1 MSRISVRGFGL
12 AAAVL
17 TATSITGGVATAGA
31 HLSADS
37 PSVPA
42 LAGSRV
48 ASPVFAEIALAHSAR
63 ANAQLSLRADALV
76 RARRVAKAAAVA
88 RVHIAEAK
96 AAARRRFERE
106 RAREIEAVIAR
117 IVANGGS
124 NRALGLQL
132 ATQRGWGGQQFIC
145 LDQMWTHESNW
156 NTHAQNASG
165 AYGIPQAAPGNKMG
179 SVGASWRNNP
189 FVQIVWG
196 LDYIARV
203 YGNPCGAWSFWQQH
217 QWY

>member
-37 PSVPA
+37 PSGPA
-42 LAGSRV
+42 AAGSRV
-48 ASPVFAEIALAHSAR
+48 SSPVFAEIALAHNAR
-63 ANAQLSLRADALV
+63 TVAQSSLRADALA
-76 RARRVAKAAAVA
+76 RARRAAKAVAVA
-88 RVHIAEAK
+88 RVRAAEAK
-96 AAARRRFERE
+96 AAARLRSEHA
-106 RAREIEAVIAR
+106 RARAIEAMVAR

-124 NRALGLQL
+124 NRGLGLRL
-132 ATQRGWGGQQFIC
+132 ATQRGWGGQQFVC
-145 LDQMWTHESNW
+145 LNQIWTRESNW
-156 NTHAQNASG
+156 SVYAHNASG

-179 SVGASWRNNP
+179 SVGAGWRSSA
-189 FVQIVWG
+189 FVQIAWG

-217 QWY
+217 LWY